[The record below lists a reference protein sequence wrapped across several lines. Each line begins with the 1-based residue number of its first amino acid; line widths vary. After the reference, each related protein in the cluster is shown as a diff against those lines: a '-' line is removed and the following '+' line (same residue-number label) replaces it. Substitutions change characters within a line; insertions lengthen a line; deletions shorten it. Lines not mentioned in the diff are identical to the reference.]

1 MARRRTAAALPAV
14 LLAVTLTACGG
25 GGGGGEAAHRPVEAS
40 TASTT
45 TYTYDV
51 VPTDVVGA
59 GLPPLTIR
67 KDVVIDSVS
76 LGFETGSA
84 ELIRAM
90 VSFVACKGC
99 PPRRPSVGYPTVMG
113 GLCTD
118 VWPTHG
124 RNGLGPA
131 YPAKGITLHKREQPS
146 IVLYLRAPAVHTVVN
161 EVVVRYTAGDQH
173 DELHWQ
179 AVRLDITPKPKGA
192 TSSCSHDSIW
202 WGGDVGADKVT
213 PLR

>member
-1 MARRRTAAALPAV
+1 MARRTAAV
-14 LLAVTLTACGG
+14 LLALTLTACGG
-25 GGGGGEAAHRPVEAS
+25 GGDKDEHDPVEAK
-40 TASTT
+40 TDGVT

-67 KDVVIDSVS
+67 KDAVIESVS
-76 LGFETGSA
+76 VGFESGSA

-90 VSFVACKGC
+90 VSFVACDGC
-99 PPRRPSVGYPTVMG
+99 PARRPSVGYPDVMG

-118 VWPTHG
+118 VWPTNG
-124 RNGLGPA
+124 RNGLGPT

-146 IVLYLRAPAVHTVVN
+146 IVLYLKAPAKHTVVN
-161 EVVVRYTAGDQH
+161 EVVVRYTAGSEHQ
-173 DELHWQ
+173 ELHWQ
-179 AVRLDITPKPKGA
+179 AVRLDIRPKPQGA
-192 TSSCSHDSIW
+192 KTSCSHDSIW
-202 WGGDVGADKVT
+202 WGGDLGADKVT